1 MLGTGEGGAVETVPV
16 ALLAFLRFPDDALA
30 CVRFAVT
37 VGGQTTTIASL
48 AGALVGARVGES
60 GLPGQWVERL
70 EGGDQL
76 RERAERLADTF
87 KFQLT

>member
-1 MLGTGEGGAVETVPV
+1 MPV
-16 ALLAFLRFPDDALA
+16 ALLAFLRFPDDPIA
-30 CVRFAVT
+30 CVRFAVK

-60 GLPGQWVERL
+60 GLPEQWVARI

-76 RERAERLADTF
+76 RERAEHLTDTF
-87 KFQLT
+87 TFQLA